1 MCKILFSSNCKKKLC
16 QVFTFLL
23 KTESWLWKKLDW
35 SKVTVICYAGWV
47 DEELTRFA
55 HQRNVTG
62 LWSQLLS
69 ENDKKEIFSVVFIAN
84 YPKHQLLN
92 TTYRKEWIDQQVD
105 YALSHN
111 LGIYPDLSSVFVK
124 QQLN

>member
-1 MCKILFSSNCKKKLC
+1 MKICRILFQKIC

-23 KTESWLWKKLDW
+23 KTESWLWAKLDW

-62 LWSQLLS
+62 LWSQLVS
-69 ENDKKEIFSVVFIAN
+69 ENDKKK
-84 YPKHQLLN
+84 YL
-92 TTYRKEWIDQQVD
+92 TTIKEK
-105 YALSHN
+105 
-111 LGIYPDLSSVFVK
+111 IYVMKCFCRI
-124 QQLN
+124 

>member
-1 MCKILFSSNCKKKLC
+1 MENCAEYFLYSICKNKC

-23 KTESWLWKKLDW
+23 KTESRLWRKLDW

-62 LWSQLLS
+62 LWLR
-69 ENDKKEIFSVVFIAN
+69 EIIKEMRIFSVVFIAN
-84 YPKHQLLN
+84 YPKDQLLN
-92 TTYRKEWIDQQVD
+92 TTYRKVWVDQQVD
-105 YALSHN
+105 YALSN
-111 LGIYPDLSSVFVK
+111 DLGILMTIFSISK
-124 QQLN
+124 TK